1 LLIDDITVPELNY
14 SCDFESDDC
23 GWKAEGFVRFD
34 NILPQT
40 YVVQVIR
47 KTGTK
52 TTVERMT
59 LDDSNT
65 GSIKLDVA
73 SSSDSVIVVVSGTTP
88 FTTELASYKYE
99 IK

>member
-1 LLIDDITVPELNY
+1 MSPSLNLTI
-14 SCDFESDDC
+14 SCDFESDEC

-34 NILPQT
+34 NILPQS

-47 KTGTK
+47 KSGSK
-52 TTVERMT
+52 TTVEQMT
-59 LDDSNT
+59 LDGANN
-65 GSIKLDVA
+65 GSIKVDIA
-73 SSSDSVIVVVSGTTP
+73 SASDNVIVVVSGTTQ